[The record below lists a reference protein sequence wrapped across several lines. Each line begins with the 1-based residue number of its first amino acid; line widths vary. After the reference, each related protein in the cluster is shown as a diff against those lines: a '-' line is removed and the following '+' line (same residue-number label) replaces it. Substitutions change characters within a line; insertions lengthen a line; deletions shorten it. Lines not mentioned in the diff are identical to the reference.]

1 MLPHKQ
7 CGKLS
12 NSFCRFHLTQ
22 KTKTLNFYFFIS
34 IWNHTLIKW
43 IPYSSLQQGKTQERS
58 LWRVSCSRHLLIYS
72 LWMRHQILWCQ
83 CEEIKSFSFAI
94 IMDLPVQFNYCSLS
108 VWCFQIYVFLSC
120 FIGLYSKIWK
130 AARCATH
137 TQLGDCYCWATFLG
151 YIC

>member
-7 CGKLS
+7 CRKLP

-22 KTKTLNFYFFIS
+22 KKDWTYIFFLYFNLESYSYKVNTLF
-34 IWNHTLIKW
+34 W
-43 IPYSSLQQGKTQERS
+43 SSTRENTRKVTVKGQLFKALYLFT
-58 LWRVSCSRHLLIYS
+58 

-83 CEEIKSFSFAI
+83 WEEIKSFSFTI
-94 IMDLPVQFNYCSLS
+94 IMDLPVQFNYFSLS

-120 FIGLYSKIWK
+120 FIGLYCKIWK
-130 AARCATH
+130 AAWCATH

-151 YIC
+151 YTC